1 MKMENLQQRREE
13 LERKELQLKDS
24 LLKFDK
30 FLKENDMK
38 RARALKKTKDEQDA
52 VKTKDREIDRWVWS
66 VGGGRGGG
74 SGVMAQC
81 LCCLCAVSLPKVA
94 SRSGSV
100 AS

>member
-13 LERKELQLKDS
+13 LERKEVQLKDS

-52 VKTKDREIDRWVWS
+52 VKTKDREIDRWV
-66 VGGGRGGG
+66 RGGG
-74 SGVMAQC
+74 EGREWCDNAMCYC
-81 LCCLCAVSLPKVA
+81 LWAVLLLKVA